1 MENRQERIEERLA
14 ALTAGQTVQDSRL
27 DDMEEEYVRIGEM
40 EQELRDIERKV
51 NELRAVMLP
60 DSLGHGGVI
69 RRLSNLE
76 EDREQKRETVKEWL
90 KFWGPILVATI
101 TSVTLI
107 VKEWG
112 PAITERWNHNMQ
124 ELNAPKEGV
133 KVKHRHKHMEVPE
146 EEPQDGS
153 N

>member
-14 ALTAGQTVQDSRL
+14 ALTAGQTVQDGRL
-27 DDMEEEYVRIGEM
+27 DDVEEEYVRIGEM
-40 EQELRDIERKV
+40 EQEIRDMERKV

-76 EDREQKRETVKEWL
+76 EDREYKRETVKEWL
-90 KFWGPILVATI
+90 KFWGPVLVATI
-101 TSVTLI
+101 TSMMWI

-112 PAITERWNHNMQ
+112 PAISERWTHNMQ
-124 ELNAPKEGV
+124 ELNAPRE
-133 KVKHRHKHMEVPE
+133 VKHHHKHMEVSE
-146 EEPQDGS
+146 ENGE